1 MVRGPVTVVTPT
13 RSRLPSLPPADARER
28 ARLAGAAATLVAFGG
43 ILLATL
49 LDPTFSWAD
58 DALSDL
64 GVRPRSTPVF
74 NGGLVVAGLVG
85 LGYAP
90 GLWQNRDGN
99 GGRLLPRAVAV
110 VFAFSMVGLAGVGLF
125 DLTHPLHFPAA
136 GGFYLF
142 VTAAFAL
149 DGIARRRTRT
159 GRLTLLLAPLHVL
172 GWWTWSA
179 GYWDVSGLALP
190 ELFGAL
196 LFAAWVWVLGPLPV
210 VESSG

>member
-1 MVRGPVTVVTPT
+1 MTPT
-13 RSRLPSLPPADARER
+13 RSPLPSLPPEGAHER
-28 ARLAGAAATLVAFGG
+28 ARLAGAGATLVALGG

-74 NGGLVVAGLVG
+74 NGALVLAGLVG

-90 GLWQNRDGN
+90 GLWRVGDGD

-110 VFAFSMVGLAGVGLF
+110 VFALSMVGLAGVGLF
-125 DLTHPLHFPAA
+125 DLTHQLHFPAA
-136 GGFYLF
+136 VGFYLL
-142 VTAAFAL
+142 VTLAFAL
-149 DGIARRRTRT
+149 DGVARRRTRT
-159 GRLTLLLAPLHVL
+159 GRITLTLAPLHVL
-172 GWWTWSA
+172 GWWTWTA
-179 GYWDVSGLALP
+179 GYWGVSGLALP

-210 VESSG
+210 VERA